1 METSNT
7 RLILFHKHPVSANLQ
22 FLYFSY
28 GGVCAFN
35 SLPALSALI
44 DDDAVADYCSSVI
57 HPSSISSWAE
67 QKLQLESGALQ
78 AETEFYE
85 MVEVPNGKI
94 SIYLAGFAGY
104 EVPHSFLSQCGARLV
119 SLMECVGI
127 APVEMLLLQKAYRV
141 IMGG

>member
-35 SLPALSALI
+35 PLPTLAALI
-44 DDDAVADYCSSVI
+44 DCDTADELRDSVI

-67 QKLQLESGALQ
+67 QQLQLKSGSLRAES
-78 AETEFYE
+78 EFHE

-94 SIYLAGFAGY
+94 SVYLAGFAGY
-104 EVPHSFLSQCGARLV
+104 DVPHSFLSQRGAKLI
-119 SLMECVGI
+119 SLMQCVGI